1 MVPVAVAVMLQTVPC
16 AAEAVNRPEVAF
28 IPAQE
33 DAHVAG
39 MFAVNCC
46 VCPLTVVALAGV
58 MVSGEVTVT
67 VAEAL
72 PVPEIGVAV
81 TVQEAF
87 IKGAVNKPAEVM
99 VPQEA
104 AKVALLLAVN
114 CCVAPSLTVGLSG
127 EIVNDEGEETLSYPY
142 TV

>member
-1 MVPVAVAVMLQTVPC
+1 MLQTVPC
-16 AAEAVNRPEVAF
+16 AAEAVKSPEVAF

-33 DAHVAG
+33 DAHVTG

-67 VAEAL
+67 AAEAL

-81 TVQEAF
+81 TVQGPAVR
-87 IKGAVNKPAEVM
+87 GAV
-99 VPQEA
+99 
-104 AKVALLLAVN
+104 
-114 CCVAPSLTVGLSG
+114 
-127 EIVNDEGEETLSYPY
+127 
-142 TV
+142 

>member
-1 MVPVAVAVMLQTVPC
+1 MLQTVPW
-16 AAEAVNRPEVAF
+16 AAGEVNSPVVAF
-28 IPAQE
+28 IPEHE
-33 DAHVAG
+33 DVHVAG

-67 VAEAL
+67 TAEAL
-72 PVPEIGVAV
+72 PVPETCFAV
-81 TVQEAF
+81 TVQDVL
-87 IKGAVNKPAEVM
+87 IKGEVNKPADVI

-114 CCVAPSLTVGLSG
+114 CCVPPSLTVGLCG
-127 EIVNDEGEETLSYPY
+127 EMANEDTAETLSYPY